1 MAVPYGG
8 DAALTESVI
17 KSARRA
23 LEVLEYLDEVR
34 SDASVMEIARA
45 LNYPQSSTSVLLRSL
60 TSTGYLSYDP
70 QKRRYAPTHRVALL
84 GSWIQAPQLAK
95 GRVLECMEEISE
107 ECHET
112 IILAEQTSTIVRYI
126 HVVPSRKEIRLHVG
140 SRTIRPLARSGFG
153 LLFLSTYTPE
163 RVRLLFKRINA
174 ERDADEEILRYAD
187 FEDGLATIRRLG
199 YSLMTKGV
207 NPGAGSVSM
216 MLPQQ
221 EGAPPIAV
229 GVGGISE
236 SIAANCERLV
246 AIMRRAISRHLGV
259 IPAGASHE

>member
-1 MAVPYGG
+1 MT
-8 DAALTESVI
+8 DSVI

-60 TSTGYLSYDP
+60 TSTGYLSYDAH
-70 QKRRYAPTHRVALL
+70 KRRYAPTHRVALL
-84 GSWIQAPQLAK
+84 GSWIQAPQLAN
-95 GRVLECMEEISE
+95 GRVLEMMEEISE

-126 HVVPSRKEIRLHVG
+126 HVVPSRKEIRLHIG
-140 SRTIRPLARSGFG
+140 SRTIRPLARSGMG
-153 LLFLSTYTPE
+153 LLFLSTYSPE
-163 RVRLLFKRINA
+163 KVRLLFKRINA
-174 ERDADEEILRYAD
+174 ESDTEPVLRYAD
-187 FEDGLATIRRLG
+187 FEARLAEIRRLG

-216 MLPQQ
+216 MLPEQK
-221 EGAPPIAV
+221 GAPSIAV
-229 GVGGISE
+229 GIGGISE
-236 SIAANCERLV
+236 FIDANCERLV
-246 AIMRRAISRHLGV
+246 AVTRRAISRHLDF
-259 IPAGASHE
+259 IPAGAPND